1 MRGRFRMLTMPSQSQ
16 LRNRL
21 TLIFAAVFG
30 FVSLGFS
37 PAYAIDERV
46 IDIVE
51 VTWPGA
57 EAPVGN
63 ATKLANVVDV
73 EVNSDW
79 KKFTTLYGDTKDR
92 VVSFKTG
99 KVLTTPIGLVS
110 KMACIGFASSEFMN
124 SIRPEAYKRL
134 GITDYSERYLLVISP
149 KAGCVWSG
157 RAQLGGPKSKSGTLI
172 LHESA
177 SSFVISHELGHTFGL
192 GHSNFLRCD
201 NAAYDGAWGE
211 TCKGVEYGGTID
223 VMGNVDTTSPLNT
236 YHQWRIGL
244 LDDSQIK
251 QVWQSEV
258 VNLAPSDFANGT
270 RAIYIR
276 DGKAAY
282 WVEYRRKLDGAGYKP
297 GLAIYRLDPPP
308 ISAVVS
314 VNPEDAE
321 AAEFGSVLGTD
332 VWMLNLDTY
341 QYKDSLSVGGSMTA
355 LTATTYSGN
364 VSFSAVASETG
375 AVVTIT
381 KKADTTPPPVP
392 NVLPVSQW
400 NSPNMVI
407 LGPGGEDADTAVVGF
422 EGQIDGKVETLKA
435 SNIDGWMPTYLSPFV
450 APKTFYLRDL
460 PEGSYTFAMRSIDIV
475 GNKSDWSATQK
486 VIIDRADP
494 VVTNDFVLTGAAA
507 NELSLQWKGATDAGS
522 GICQVNVVDED
533 GLVLQSSTAKNAPV
547 VKVAAGAT
555 VTGTAQVFD
564 CLGNGKSADLSVTGT
579 LVAGDKSSKT
589 GKWSAAGAAYGAG
602 AIKCIGKCTASL
614 TVSAKNDVLVGT
626 GAATVAVGNKTVA
639 TIADSKVAK
648 LRIGA
653 TVDVGTSKKVVRV
666 TGSNFV
672 LIGLSSFTTTLGV
685 LKDLDRAPAIT
696 DPSLTDEKQ
705 VKLAKFGFRAEDFS
719 QEWAVLPMAR
729 GTTLEDPSLDL
740 CNGIYLS
747 EKERVE
753 RRQVTATKVGST
765 FSFLSTEVVKYS
777 SAAAASAAQK
787 ELVKVLAQC
796 QTDKGYKDA
805 TDGLIPYEFKKLTSI
820 PAGVVSEG
828 NRVFVHA
835 VIDSGVRA
843 RTLLGFYQFS
853 GDTFTGLYVMNAEGF
868 SDAQVAKW
876 LKVAAT
882 MGQRLQGKSA

>member
-1 MRGRFRMLTMPSQSQ
+1 MSSQRQ

-30 FVSLGFS
+30 FVSIGLA
-37 PAYAIDERV
+37 PAYAVDERV

-63 ATKLANVVDV
+63 VAKLANVVDV

-110 KMACIGFASSEFMN
+110 KMACIGFASSEFMS

-223 VMGNVDTTSPLNT
+223 VMGNVNATLPLNT
-236 YHQWRIGL
+236 YHQWRMGL

-258 VNLAPSDFANGT
+258 VNLAPSDFANGI
-270 RAIYIR
+270 RAVYIR

-341 QYKDSLSVGGSMTA
+341 QYKDSRSVGGSMTA
-355 LTATTYSGN
+355 LTAKTYSGN
-364 VSFSAVASETG
+364 VSFSAVPSETG

-392 NVLPVSQW
+392 NVLPVAQW

-407 LGPGGEDADTAVVGF
+407 LGSGGEDADTAVVSF

-435 SNIDGWMPTYLSPFV
+435 SDIDGWMPTYLSPFV

-460 PEGSYTFAMRSIDIV
+460 PEGSYSFAMRSIDIV

-486 VIIDRADP
+486 VVIDRADP

-522 GICQVNVVDED
+522 GICRVNVVDED
-533 GLVLQSSTAKNAPV
+533 GLIIQSSSAKNAPV

-555 VTGTAQVFD
+555 VAGTAQVFD
-564 CLGNGKSADLSVTGT
+564 CLGNGKSGDLSVSGK

-602 AIKCIGKCTASL
+602 AIKCVGKCTASL
-614 TVSAKNDVLVGT
+614 TVSGKNDVLVGT
-626 GAATVAVGNKTVA
+626 GAAKVSVGNKTIA

-648 LRIGA
+648 LRVGA
-653 TVDVGTSKKVVRV
+653 TVDIGASKKVVRV

-740 CNGIYLS
+740 CSGTYLS

-777 SAAAASAAQK
+777 SAAAASDAQK

-796 QTDKGYKDA
+796 QIDKGYKDA
-805 TDGLIPYEFKKLTSI
+805 TDGLIPYEFKKLTTI

-835 VIDSGVRA
+835 VIDSGIRA
-843 RTLLGFYQFS
+843 RTLLGFYQFN